1 MERAS
6 LIVPNVVVFPFGRR
20 QGAAID
26 HSSSLRERTETAA
39 ALSRL
44 RALTLLPPSRE
55 KIRRDVR
62 LRAQK
67 DSHRGEQP
75 RAYRCRIPKRRN
87 RIWTVQ
93 QQPIGFHHDSTAPV
107 AHCARRG
114 KNHSAYR
121 ESIPTRH
128 AVAHIR

>member
-6 LIVPNVVVFPFGRR
+6 LIVPNVYVVVFPSGRR

-26 HSSSLRERTETAA
+26 HSSSLRELTETVFGA

-44 RALTLLPPSRE
+44 RPLTLLPPPRR
-55 KIRRDVR
+55 KDRRDVR
-62 LRAQK
+62 LRARK

-93 QQPIGFHHDSTAPV
+93 RQPIGFRHDSTAPV
-107 AHCARRG
+107 AHC
-114 KNHSAYR
+114 
-121 ESIPTRH
+121 
-128 AVAHIR
+128 V